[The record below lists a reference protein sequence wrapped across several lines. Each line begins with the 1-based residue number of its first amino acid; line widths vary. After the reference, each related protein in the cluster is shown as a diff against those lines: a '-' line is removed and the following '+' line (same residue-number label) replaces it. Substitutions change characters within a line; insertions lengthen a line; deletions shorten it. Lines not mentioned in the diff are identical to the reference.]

1 MILSKQGLRIVSGGN
16 ADIFIDA
23 PNKVAYKIFKSFH
36 HLDIGDSGEKPFGEE
51 TFSNYKRE
59 VFQTEFDAYELVQ
72 RSEFLK
78 RFTPIFHGR
87 EVLEGVTGET
97 GDDESRFY
105 LLDCCLK
112 LEFVDGDDLKLN
124 EGAKQSPA
132 GLRILSDE
140 GVSIEQLEAEFAK
153 TEIFY
158 LLDASVITNE
168 TELKFIDFATHE
180 VKSPDL
186 PPQGTENDPY
196 SEIDLD
202 RF

>member
-1 MILSKQGLRIVSGGN
+1 MILSKQGLRIASGGN
-16 ADIFIDA
+16 ADVFIDA
-23 PNKVAYKIFKSFH
+23 ENNFVYKVFKSLH
-36 HLDIGDSGEKPFGEE
+36 HSEIQNSSEKDYDEE
-51 TFSNYKRE
+51 TFRQYKRA
-59 VFQTEFDAYELVQ
+59 VFQAEYVAYQFVQ
-72 RSEFLK
+72 RSELLK
-78 RFTPIFHGR
+78 RFTPVFHGI

-112 LEFVDGDDLKLN
+112 LKFVEGDDLKLN
-124 EGAKQSPA
+124 EGARQSPA

-158 LLDASVITNE
+158 LRDASVIINE

-180 VKSPDL
+180 VKSPPL
-186 PPQGTENDPY
+186 PPANV
-196 SEIDLD
+196 EIDLS